1 MLNSSANSYSK
12 VIETLCIPQN
22 CIEWW
27 NEFKDGGDDE
37 DESEEGEQ
45 EVGYYVSDV
54 MCNGAYLHVI
64 DKSQRIS
71 AHTRMAVHVFRLCTE
86 LQDTFVY
93 MYQNLKCV

>member
-1 MLNSSANSYSK
+1 MLNSYANSYSK

-54 MCNGAYLHVI
+54 
-64 DKSQRIS
+64 
-71 AHTRMAVHVFRLCTE
+71 
-86 LQDTFVY
+86 
-93 MYQNLKCV
+93 

>member
-71 AHTRMAVHVFRLCTE
+71 AHTRMAVHVFRL
-86 LQDTFVY
+86 Y